1 MAEITAA
8 KIRSMK
14 FYDRQ
19 KELNELD
26 RIRNVAFSVSSQM
39 SVVTG
44 RRRIGKTK
52 LIMKSCETTPTLY
65 LFVSRNN
72 EKQYYM

>member
-1 MAEITAA
+1 
-8 KIRSMK
+8 MK

-19 KELNELD
+19 QELKELD
-26 RIRNVAFSVSSQM
+26 RIRKIAFSINSQM
-39 SVVTG
+39 TVVTG

-52 LIMKSCETTPTLY
+52 LLMKSCEATPTLY

-72 EKQYYM
+72 EATLCGQFSEEARR